1 MVRARSAR
9 TLLAETKNRFWNVP
23 AHWDPS
29 YKRSHT
35 RFNAYTA
42 STGWEVLL
50 IKQYSS
56 DLSVAMTKLEERWDG
71 LEKYWKSNAFDKN
84 RETMREHMKQ
94 QTNEIWRRKL
104 QQQHIFVHLFYLP
117 EKSGARKG
125 LSSATPPKSRSSKL
139 DAQWQSISASVRSSV
154 SSRSSNSGRSRSSPM
169 TTITYM

>member
-104 QQQHIFVHLFYLP
+104 QQQRSRFGPGRPFAAKWPFIFEMDTTLQRNAGYGDWGAPAIIFV
-117 EKSGARKG
+117 KK
-125 LSSATPPKSRSSKL
+125 
-139 DAQWQSISASVRSSV
+139 Q
-154 SSRSSNSGRSRSSPM
+154 
-169 TTITYM
+169 